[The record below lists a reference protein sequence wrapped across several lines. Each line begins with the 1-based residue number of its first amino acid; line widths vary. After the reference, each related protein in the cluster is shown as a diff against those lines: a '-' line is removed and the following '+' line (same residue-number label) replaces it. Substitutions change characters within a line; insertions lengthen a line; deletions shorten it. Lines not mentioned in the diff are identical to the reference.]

1 MASSSKKLAAEAKS
15 SGKRKRSEDDL
26 EQANILVKRK
36 LKDNLETKHM
46 ILKKHKVAVKKKTIL
61 VGRVPTHAGIA
72 DIIDFFKDV
81 GQVVRVERIVK
92 PWLKANTRIA
102 FVKFASSNEAE
113 KAAQKLEN
121 LQIFGQIIASYR
133 PSRLKYCKDHIV
145 WNKDYILGK
154 EDETPPSFVENVLFV
169 SNLSPQTKIFH
180 IIDYFSYVGEVVSV
194 RLIVNPEGRHVGYG
208 FVEFDSA
215 DAAHN
220 ALELMNGEYL
230 LDHMVFLDVAKLP
243 PYRLLHQYNLAEK
256 LCYEDYLRRA
266 ITKGRLDETSYEEEE
281 EEGLDGTPSFV
292 EAVAVRRKTISVG
305 NLPCPTVIRDIIDLY
320 KDVGQVV
327 HVRLVTDCEGKQNG
341 MGYIEFASA
350 KEAEKAMK
358 TKYLHGQ
365 KLYPYPAEEFPNL
378 PRPKYCIDH
387 NVWYEDQ
394 LGRENRLIDEE
405 LEEGFGETHDFSEE
419 VALRKKTLFVYN
431 LSPNV
436 TTCQISAY
444 YKNVGEVCRVRL
456 VVNREG
462 EHVGCGFVEFASA
475 VEAKKALLYE
485 SRALNIH
492 IISDVVEMSPYPI
505 RPKYNLAE
513 KLWRNEE
520 YLLPVSLPIEGDY
533 LEKPEV
539 TKLFCVCIAG
549 VIRHWEVSQDLDPF
563 HSPQFPPSG

>member
-1 MASSSKKLAAEAKS
+1 MASSSKKMAAEAKS
-15 SGKRKRSEDDL
+15 SGKRKKSEDDL

-81 GQVVRVERIVK
+81 GQVVRVQRIVK

-256 LCYEDYLRRA
+256 L
-266 ITKGRLDETSYEEEE
+266 
-281 EEGLDGTPSFV
+281 
-292 EAVAVRRKTISVG
+292 
-305 NLPCPTVIRDIIDLY
+305 
-320 KDVGQVV
+320 
-327 HVRLVTDCEGKQNG
+327 
-341 MGYIEFASA
+341 
-350 KEAEKAMK
+350 
-358 TKYLHGQ
+358 
-365 KLYPYPAEEFPNL
+365 
-378 PRPKYCIDH
+378 
-387 NVWYEDQ
+387 
-394 LGRENRLIDEE
+394 
-405 LEEGFGETHDFSEE
+405 
-419 VALRKKTLFVYN
+419 
-431 LSPNV
+431 
-436 TTCQISAY
+436 
-444 YKNVGEVCRVRL
+444 
-456 VVNREG
+456 
-462 EHVGCGFVEFASA
+462 
-475 VEAKKALLYE
+475 
-485 SRALNIH
+485 
-492 IISDVVEMSPYPI
+492 
-505 RPKYNLAE
+505 
-513 KLWRNEE
+513 WRNEE

-539 TKLFCVCIAG
+539 TKLFCGKRITF
-549 VIRHWEVSQDLDPF
+549 SDDD
-563 HSPQFPPSG
+563 

>member
-1 MASSSKKLAAEAKS
+1 
-15 SGKRKRSEDDL
+15 
-26 EQANILVKRK
+26 
-36 LKDNLETKHM
+36 M

-113 KAAQKLEN
+113 K
-121 LQIFGQIIASYR
+121 
-133 PSRLKYCKDHIV
+133 
-145 WNKDYILGK
+145 
-154 EDETPPSFVENVLFV
+154 NVLFV

-266 ITKGRLDETSYEEEE
+266 ITKGRLDETSYVLE

-292 EAVAVRRKTISVG
+292 EAAAVRRKTISVG

-327 HVRLVTDCEGKQNG
+327 HVRLVTDCKGKQNG

-350 KEAEKAMK
+350 KEAEKAIK
-358 TKYLHGQ
+358 KKYLHGQ
-365 KLYPYPAEEFPNL
+365 NLYSYPAEEFPNL

-405 LEEGFGETHDFSEE
+405 VEEGFGETLGFAEE

-539 TKLFCVCIAG
+539 TKLFCGKRITF
-549 VIRHWEVSQDLDPF
+549 SDDD
-563 HSPQFPPSG
+563 